1 VDEHVERY
9 LRLGLRVG
17 RHVDGIVD
25 AYYGPAHLADE
36 VDAAPPVEPRELVGE
51 AESLLGVVEDG
62 WLRDQVAGLHTYAR
76 VLAGAAMP
84 YADEVEGCYGVR
96 PRHTDES
103 VFAAAH
109 ERLEELLPGEGSIG
123 ERFQRWEEST
133 RVPPERV
140 EDVLAAVMEEA
151 RAQTRA
157 LVELPEG
164 EGVDL
169 EIVHDKPWLAYCG
182 YQGRLRSRIEVNVDL
197 PQSAIAV
204 LHLALHETYAG
215 HHTEACVKEQHLVRE
230 RGVLEQTLF
239 MVPTPQ
245 SLLAEGI
252 AELAPELLLAG
263 EGGAALAAIVRDAGA
278 EFDLAHSLAIGRAR
292 EPCGWAAVNAALMLY
307 EADATDAEAQ
317 AYIERWSLA
326 RPEEGEHAVRFLREP
341 TSRSYV
347 LTYSAGLELC
357 RAYVGGDVA
366 RFRRLLTDQV
376 RVRDLVAP
384 AQNG

>member
-1 VDEHVERY
+1 MDEHVERY

-25 AYYGPAHLADE
+25 AYYGPGHLADE
-36 VDAAPPVEPRELVGE
+36 VDAAPPVEPRELVDE

-133 RVPPERV
+133 RVPLERV
-140 EDVLAAVMEEA
+140 EDVLAAVLEEA
-151 RAQTRA
+151 RARRA
-157 LVELPEG
+157 RSSSPPEG

-182 YQGRLRSRIEVNVDL
+182 YQGGLRSRIEAQRRPAAVRDRGARSRPPSRPTQDITPRRASRNSTSCG
-197 PQSAIAV
+197 SAASSSRR
-204 LHLALHETYAG
+204 
-215 HHTEACVKEQHLVRE
+215 CSWCR
-230 RGVLEQTLF
+230 RR
-239 MVPTPQ
+239 Q

-292 EPCGWAAVNAALMLY
+292 EPCGWAAVQRG
-307 EADATDAEAQ
+307 ADALRGGRNGRRGAGVHRALVARATGGRRARRALPPRADVTELRPDLLSPASSCAVPTS
-317 AYIERWSLA
+317 AATSLA
-326 RPEEGEHAVRFLREP
+326 
-341 TSRSYV
+341 
-347 LTYSAGLELC
+347 SAS
-357 RAYVGGDVA
+357 
-366 RFRRLLTDQV
+366 F
-376 RVRDLVAP
+376 
-384 AQNG
+384 

>member
-1 VDEHVERY
+1 V
-9 LRLGLRVG
+9 
-17 RHVDGIVD
+17 I
-25 AYYGPAHLADE
+25 
-36 VDAAPPVEPRELVGE
+36 
-51 AESLLGVVEDG
+51 
-62 WLRDQVAGLHTYAR
+62 
-76 VLAGAAMP
+76 
-84 YADEVEGCYGVR
+84 
-96 PRHTDES
+96 
-103 VFAAAH
+103 
-109 ERLEELLPGEGSIG
+109 
-123 ERFQRWEEST
+123 
-133 RVPPERV
+133 
-140 EDVLAAVMEEA
+140 EEA

-204 LHLALHETYAG
+204 LHLALHEAYAG

-384 AQNG
+384 AQKA